1 MRTEFSREQMVSQ
14 QVRAWSVLDDRVL
27 DLLLRIPRERFVP
40 SEWRAV
46 ALADAA
52 IPLGA
57 GQHMLTP
64 QVVGRILQALDLS
77 PDDHV
82 LEIGTGSGYLTACL
96 AGLAHS
102 VRSLEIFGDLAE
114 AAARNLRDAG
124 VRNATVA
131 MMDGS
136 ALEERDAY
144 DAVIVTASLPL
155 YDERFER
162 ALRIGGRLFVVVG
175 ESAAM
180 EARLVRRVEPNA
192 WSTTSLFETR
202 IEPLVNARRR
212 EAFRF

>member
-14 QVRAWSVLDDRVL
+14 QVRAWSVLDERVL
-27 DLLLRIPRERFVP
+27 DLLLHVPRERFVP
-40 SEWRAV
+40 GEWRAV

-52 IPLGA
+52 IPLGH
-57 GQHMLTP
+57 GQAMLTP
-64 QVVGRILQALDLS
+64 QVVGRILQALDLR
-77 PDDHV
+77 PDDEV

-96 AGLAHS
+96 AGLARS

-114 AAARNLRDAG
+114 AAARNLHDAG

-131 MMDGS
+131 TMDGS
-136 ALEERDAY
+136 KLDQTEAY

-180 EARLVRRVEPNA
+180 EARLVRRVEADA
-192 WSTTSLFETR
+192 WATTSLFETR